1 MLMALRNRLRCL
13 PLAVLVLAAC
23 APATE
28 MTGVWSEPDYKAQP
42 SSKVLVIG
50 IGREESSRRLF
61 ESTMAEKF
69 KSRKLQTVVSYEI
82 WPEEAPVEEATIR
95 KVVEEQNID
104 LVSVTRLVGVDKE
117 TQVRSGRHLL
127 HADLGLLRLLSVLQQ
142 HLRGRARTGLPAGV
156 RGRERRDQRLRRQ
169 GGQAGVERTV
179 ADIRSA
185 VHQRRDPGSLQR
197 PGHQHGPQRHLPLSR
212 G

>member
-1 MLMALRNRLRCL
+1 MALRNRLRCL

-117 TQVRSGRHLL
+117 TQYVPGATYYTPTSGYYGFYPYYSSTYAVVHEP
-127 HADLGLLRLLSVLQQ
+127 GYLQEYAVVNVETNVYDAKAAKLVWSGQ
-142 HLRGRARTGLPAGV
+142 SRTFDPQSTNDVIQGV
-156 RGRERRDQRLRRQ
+156 C
-169 GGQAGVERTV
+169 
-179 ADIRSA
+179 SA
-185 VHQRRDPGSLQR
+185 LVTSMAHSGIFP
-197 PGHQHGPQRHLPLSR
+197 
-212 G
+212 